1 MKIERHWCMPNHKT
15 FEMSPVKKLIKEE
28 LDNEYVD
35 PFPHPFKQDAIEYL
49 KSFKN
54 NSVNGLVFDTPY
66 SQYQLNLM
74 YKGLGK
80 YFHNSPDKNPDDRIT
95 KYWSNCKKE
104 IERIARIGATVI
116 SFGWNTN
123 GIGKSYNFK
132 IERIL
137 ILAHGGRHND
147 TLITVEK
154 KI

>member
-1 MKIERHWCMPNHKT
+1 MKLERHWCMPNHKT

-54 NSVNGLVFDTPY
+54 NSVNGLVFDPPY
-66 SQYQLNLM
+66 SQYQFNLM
-74 YKGLGK
+74 QKGLGK